1 MSVAQA
7 TAPTPDALLAAV
19 IARTVHLAGH
29 VDSRVI
35 DELLKNSQDDIGT
48 TWDITKLIN
57 AFIDARARLET
68 GGYRAPSCLLTDTGG
83 LKALNQLVD
92 GLSMLQPVLNA
103 ANINS
108 MYRVDEFKDGNRG
121 ADGNKGP
128 DENKGADGNKGDVD
142 YTGTML
148 LLGRRQRIAHG
159 GAGAA
164 SCGEEPMDIAV
175 SVPPSLEVVGETN
188 NGDIEMAV
196 RIRFVPRLT
205 DKYGVVGV
213 VIS

>member
-1 MSVAQA
+1 
-7 TAPTPDALLAAV
+7 
-19 IARTVHLAGH
+19 
-29 VDSRVI
+29 
-35 DELLKNSQDDIGT
+35 
-48 TWDITKLIN
+48 
-57 AFIDARARLET
+57 
-68 GGYRAPSCLLTDTGG
+68 LLTDTGG

-159 GAGAA
+159 GAAAA